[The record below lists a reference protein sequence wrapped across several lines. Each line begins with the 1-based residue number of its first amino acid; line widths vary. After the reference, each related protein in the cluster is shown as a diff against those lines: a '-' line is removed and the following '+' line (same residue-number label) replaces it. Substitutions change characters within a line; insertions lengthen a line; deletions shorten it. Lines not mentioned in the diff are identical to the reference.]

1 MLSRCRTI
9 RIQKASAVLKRGTLS
24 SSPNG
29 VSVSEDA
36 GHPRLPF
43 VDSAPPPCQES
54 RPALLH
60 PRPSRA
66 ITPTMN
72 TLQLRNSFLLLLT
85 AVIWGVAFV
94 AQSVCGPL
102 HVYLR
107 ALLYRR
113 PVPHSLHRAAQQA
126 EPLLPRR
133 HQAFERENEGPALD
147 RRRVL
152 RCDALLRKLFSADRH
167 HVHVR
172 GQGGVHYGLLYHH
185 RPAPRAVLQ
194 KTVRPVRLARR
205 GAGHR
210 RPLFSSAIS

>member
-1 MLSRCRTI
+1 MSDDQDPKGISRPQAR
-9 RIQKASAVLKRGTLS
+9 R
-24 SSPNG
+24 
-29 VSVSEDA
+29 
-36 GHPRLPF
+36 PRLFPKWRL
-43 VDSAPPPCQES
+43 SIRGRWAPTAPLCGQC
-54 RPALLH
+54 
-60 PRPSRA
+60 
-66 ITPTMN
+66 TPTLPRRPPGFIASPAFSGYH
-72 TLQLRNSFLLLLT
+72 TDHEHAATPEFLSAASHRRHLGSGLRRPERRHGL
-85 AVIWGVAFV
+85 
-94 AQSVCGPL
+94 CGPL

-172 GQGGVHYGLLYHH
+172 GQGGVHYCLLYHH

-194 KTVRPVRLARR
+194 KTVRP
-205 GAGHR
+205 
-210 RPLFSSAIS
+210 SSASIFSALRRA